1 MSSSLTVGAS
11 TVTLDRVLL
20 SGYGERGLRTHALRL
35 TVQLATLAAFEAFRA
50 LESDIHV
57 HEIPGGTSAYVDLLG
72 GAGSGTLVIDGKG
85 TYSGYLTEVEFDQT
99 FPTKCRA
106 RAVFVATAKTA

>member
-1 MSSSLTVGAS
+1 MSSITVGLT
-11 TVTLDRVLL
+11 TVTLEKVRLQ
-20 SGYGERGLRTHALRL
+20 GYGERGLRVQQLRL
-35 TVQLATLAAFEAFRA
+35 SVLLANAAAWESFRG

-57 HEIPGGTSAYVDLLG
+57 HEIPGGTSAYIDLLG

-85 TYSGYLTEVEFDQT
+85 TYTGYLTEVEFEQALPVKR
-99 FPTKCRA
+99 FA